1 MLKNMPL
8 FYAKKMTL
16 FYRIIIFVHLETNIV
31 LETYINLP
39 SMDFLV
45 KISKSA
51 TSQPILS
58 IIILLF

>member
-1 MLKNMPL
+1 MQKKND
-8 FYAKKMTL
+8 
-16 FYRIIIFVHLETNIV
+16 IILQNYYFCTFRNKYCSI

-58 IIILLF
+58 MLSIIILLF